1 MFCTPHGVFI
11 FEECGAIKK
20 NGKRTMVR
28 EEKKN
33 RKGCKKIQQRKQTEG
48 VEGDEGTLS
57 FQGTRFLGFERN
69 R

>member
-1 MFCTPHGVFI
+1 
-11 FEECGAIKK
+11 
-20 NGKRTMVR
+20 MVR

-33 RKGCKKIQQRKQTEG
+33 RKGCKEIQQRKRTGG

-57 FQGTRFLGFERN
+57 FQGTRFLGFDRK